1 MQKQVIEFKIT
12 PEIDNRL
19 SIDELIEKHVEDL
32 RRSLRN
38 NNDMISY
45 MDEIKRSILY
55 NNR

>member
-12 PEIDNRL
+12 PEIDNIL

-38 NNDMISY
+38 DNDMISY

>member
-32 RRSLRN
+32 RRSLKKD
-38 NNDMISY
+38 NDIISY
-45 MDEIKRSILY
+45 YDEIRRSILY